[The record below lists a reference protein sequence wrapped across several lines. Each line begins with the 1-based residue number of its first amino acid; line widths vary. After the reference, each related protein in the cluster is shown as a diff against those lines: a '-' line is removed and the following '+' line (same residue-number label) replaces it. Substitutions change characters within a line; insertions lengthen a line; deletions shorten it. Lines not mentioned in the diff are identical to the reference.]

1 MPAPAP
7 GPAPEG
13 GSGDSGNTDPTFTVN
28 ESGSA
33 PDVIISFTNAGA
45 AISVVETGGK
55 LVFTSGSTS
64 RTTTANSGGI
74 AEIQIGSGITL
85 SAAATVFNNKAVTG
99 AGNLTLAGQS
109 AVADIGDITGFPGVD
124 GTVTYSLTDAAAT
137 LAVAPFE
144 MLNGA
149 TSITVT
155 GTPTIAE
162 ISTIVA
168 NGADLGH
175 STYTLVNAVLD
186 LGADQ
191 TVAAIEAIDTTG
203 AAAIV
208 AAAANDPALTLNVQY
223 TLSDSAANLD
233 SADAAILNG
242 ATAITAT
249 GTDGPDNVDLS
260 NNANGPVTVGVTINL
275 LAGNDSFVAG
285 AGTTAAAVGA
295 ANGVDTITDFNSTD
309 NDVLAVSAL
318 LNGAPEAFV
327 NGNFLG
333 VQVGKAANNV
343 VVITDELETNL
354 FGGPADGSLNAVYV
368 DLLASAVS
376 NAAGSGTIPGS
387 LSPTRAIPITCS

>member
-1 MPAPAP
+1 M
-7 GPAPEG
+7 
-13 GSGDSGNTDPTFTVN
+13 
-28 ESGSA
+28 
-33 PDVIISFTNAGA
+33 
-45 AISVVETGGK
+45 
-55 LVFTSGSTS
+55 
-64 RTTTANSGGI
+64 
-74 AEIQIGSGITL
+74 
-85 SAAATVFNNKAVTG
+85 
-99 AGNLTLAGQS
+99 
-109 AVADIGDITGFPGVD
+109 ADIGDITGFPGVD

-175 STYTLVNAVLD
+175 ITYTLVNAVLD

-191 TVAAIEAIDTTG
+191 TVAAIEAIDTTS

-223 TLSDSAANLD
+223 TLSDSAAHVD

-260 NNANGPVTVGVTINL
+260 NNANGPVTVGVTIDL
-275 LAGNDSFVAG
+275 LAGDDSFVGGSGNDIITGGAGADNLTGGAGADTFSFVAG

-327 NGNFLG
+327 NGNFLE
-333 VQVGKAANNV
+333 VQLGKAANNV
-343 VVITDELETNL
+343 IVITDELETNL
-354 FGGPADGSLNAVYV
+354 FGGPANGSLNAAYV

-376 NAAGSGTIPGS
+376 NSADSGILVFNNNGVVQVWYDASMGTDNAGNGAVLIGTITTTGATAD
-387 LSPTRAIPITCS
+387 LANLTAAHFA

>member
-1 MPAPAP
+1 
-7 GPAPEG
+7 
-13 GSGDSGNTDPTFTVN
+13 
-28 ESGSA
+28 
-33 PDVIISFTNAGA
+33 
-45 AISVVETGGK
+45 
-55 LVFTSGSTS
+55 
-64 RTTTANSGGI
+64 
-74 AEIQIGSGITL
+74 
-85 SAAATVFNNKAVTG
+85 
-99 AGNLTLAGQS
+99 
-109 AVADIGDITGFPGVD
+109 
-124 GTVTYSLTDAAAT
+124 
-137 LAVAPFE
+137 

-175 STYTLVNAVLD
+175 ITYTLVNAVLD

-191 TVAAIEAIDTTG
+191 TVAAIEAIDTTS

-223 TLSDSAANLD
+223 TLSDSAAHVD

-275 LAGNDSFVAG
+275 LAGNDSFVGGSGNDIITGGAG
-285 AGTTAAAVGA
+285 ADNLTGGAGADTFTFVAGTDTTAAAVGA

-318 LNGAPEAFV
+318 LKGAPEAFV
-327 NGNFLG
+327 NGNFLE
-333 VQVGKAANNV
+333 VQLGKAANNV
-343 VVITDELETNL
+343 IVITDELETNL

-376 NAAGSGTIPGS
+376 NSADSGILVFNNNGVVQVWYDASMGTNNAGNGAVLIGTITTTGATAD
-387 LSPTRAIPITCS
+387 LANLTAAHFA